1 VSTGAGIGNL
11 LTVSGSTVTF
21 NPGGTGVG
29 LLPANTQFRMTINP
43 GITDA
48 AGNPLA
54 ATTWVFN
61 TGTLV

>member
-1 VSTGAGIGNL
+1 
-11 LTVSGSTVTF
+11 
-21 NPGGTGVG
+21 
-29 LLPANTQFRMTINP
+29 QFRMTINP